1 MYLIVK
7 DSDFAQMHTM
17 NTILHYTIGTVYTID
32 TPRVGTIF
40 TIDTPRAGTVYTSDT
55 PSIGTVYTSD
65 TPSVG
70 TVYTSDTPSVGTV
83 YTVDTPSI
91 GTGYTIDTPS
101 INDSQMRHRVS
112 VSPRNS
118 LVSQGGCTI
127 FTRGYTIETQV
138 FEVQK
143 VDTINQLGDLFIYL

>member
-1 MYLIVK
+1 MYLIVN

-17 NTILHYTIGTVYTID
+17 NTILHNTIGTVYTID
-32 TPRVGTIF
+32 TPRVGTVF
-40 TIDTPRAGTVYTSDT
+40 TIDTPR
-55 PSIGTVYTSD
+55 
-65 TPSVG
+65 VG

-112 VSPRNS
+112 VS
-118 LVSQGGCTI
+118 QGGCTI

-143 VDTINQLGDLFIYL
+143 VDTINQLLRRFIYLFLVYHNN

>member
-1 MYLIVK
+1 MYLIVN

-17 NTILHYTIGTVYTID
+17 NTILHNTIGTVYTID
-32 TPRVGTIF
+32 TPRVGTVF
-40 TIDTPRAGTVYTSDT
+40 TIDTPRVGIVYTC
-55 PSIGTVYTSD
+55 
-65 TPSVG
+65 
-70 TVYTSDTPSVGTV
+70 DTPSVGTV

-112 VSPRNS
+112 VS
-118 LVSQGGCTI
+118 QGGCTI

-143 VDTINQLGDLFIYL
+143 VDTINQLGEDLFIYL

>member
-1 MYLIVK
+1 MIQILHK
-7 DSDFAQMHTM
+7 C
-17 NTILHYTIGTVYTID
+17 TILQSNTQYNAIQWSQYAQSTQLTHQVSTQ
-32 TPRVGTIF
+32 F
-40 TIDTPRAGTVYTSDT
+40 TQLIR
-55 PSIGTVYTSD
+55 I
-65 TPSVG
+65 G

-112 VSPRNS
+112 VS
-118 LVSQGGCTI
+118 QGGGCTN

-143 VDTINQLGDLFIYL
+143 VDTINQL

>member
-1 MYLIVK
+1 MYLIVN

-17 NTILHYTIGTVYTID
+17 NTILHNTIGTVYTID
-32 TPRVGTIF
+32 TPRVGTVF
-40 TIDTPRAGTVYTSDT
+40 TIDTPRV
-55 PSIGTVYTSD
+55 GTVYTSD

-112 VSPRNS
+112 VS
-118 LVSQGGCTI
+118 QGGCTI

-143 VDTINQLGDLFIYL
+143 VDTINQLGEDLFIYL

>member
-1 MYLIVK
+1 MYLIVN

-17 NTILHYTIGTVYTID
+17 NTILHNTIGTVYTID
-32 TPRVGTIF
+32 TPRVGTVF
-40 TIDTPRAGTVYTSDT
+40 TIDTPRVGIVYTC
-55 PSIGTVYTSD
+55 
-65 TPSVG
+65 
-70 TVYTSDTPSVGTV
+70 DTPSVGTV

-112 VSPRNS
+112 VS
-118 LVSQGGCTI
+118 QGGCTI

-138 FEVQK
+138 FEFQK
-143 VDTINQLGDLFIYL
+143 VDTINQLGEDLFIYL

>member
-1 MYLIVK
+1 MV
-7 DSDFAQMHTM
+7 TVC
-17 NTILHYTIGTVYTID
+17 TVYTID
-32 TPRVGTIF
+32 TPRVGTVF
-40 TIDTPRAGTVYTSDT
+40 TIDTPR
-55 PSIGTVYTSD
+55 
-65 TPSVG
+65 VG

-91 GTGYTIDTPS
+91 STGYTIDTPS

-112 VSPRNS
+112 A
-118 LVSQGGCTI
+118 SQGGGCTN

-143 VDTINQLGDLFIYL
+143 VDTINQP

>member
-1 MYLIVK
+1 MYLIVN

-17 NTILHYTIGTVYTID
+17 NTILHNTIGTVYTID
-32 TPRVGTIF
+32 TPRVGTVF
-40 TIDTPRAGTVYTSDT
+40 TIDTPR
-55 PSIGTVYTSD
+55 
-65 TPSVG
+65 VG

-112 VSPRNS
+112 VS
-118 LVSQGGCTI
+118 QGGCTI

-143 VDTINQLGDLFIYL
+143 VDTINQLGEDLFIYL